1 MLNFA
6 RERTN
11 SFGRTQ
17 LCADMLM
24 AVAAIGV
31 CSADFD
37 DNKPASRRSNIL
49 MTMKLRKIE
58 TLSDD
63 DRKFSIAMQR

>member
-1 MLNFA
+1 
-6 RERTN
+6 
-11 SFGRTQ
+11 
-17 LCADMLM
+17 MLM

-63 DRKFSIAMQR
+63 DRKFSIAMQRWLLRISNLQPFKLRRLQ

>member
-1 MLNFA
+1 
-6 RERTN
+6 
-11 SFGRTQ
+11 
-17 LCADMLM
+17 MLM

-49 MTMKLRKIE
+49 MTVTLRKIE

-63 DRKFSIAMQR
+63 DRKFSIAMQRWLLRISNLQPFKLRRLQ